1 MKKITLSNIALVL
14 AGMLVSATSVAQV
27 TLNIGDNTIVTA
39 INGQE
44 IKNGMFSNPQRTFKL
59 EPGKHVI
66 TAKYTRLYD
75 LRGDNHDILRSSNI
89 SLPVE
94 LADNQTYTLV
104 MAGQPE
110 AYEQAKNYVK
120 QPKLALLQGN
130 TTISTQV
137 GSEDNGSGIFSGLG
151 NVLGGVLGNNTKA
164 VQSNQQAIAA
174 IEGKS
179 ADVVPALGQST
190 ATASTLDQFMQLWL
204 KATPAEREKIRQWI
218 QQ

>member
-110 AYEQAKNYVK
+110 DYAQAKNYVK